1 MQGHDETRYAEA
13 ESSGEDRMPHV
24 QYAAACP
31 LVPGPS
37 DETKYVQSMAPPL
50 QGQKVEDSSVRLH
63 DEGQAAAD
71 FFDRFSWNEIGLKH
85 VPNGREEIKTARD
98 GIQEPK
104 RECEEER
111 VARRQ
116 KRGGPVQQLRR

>member
-1 MQGHDETRYAEA
+1 MQGHDETRFAEA

-24 QYAAACP
+24 QSAAACP

-50 QGQKVEDSSVRLH
+50 QGQKMEDSSVRLH

-71 FFDRFSWNEIGLKH
+71 FFDRFSWKEIGPA
-85 VPNGREEIKTARD
+85 VPEQVRTERGRGQLQPRD
-98 GIQEPK
+98 AAKQPGAEDAA
-104 RECEEER
+104 C
-111 VARRQ
+111 
-116 KRGGPVQQLRR
+116 